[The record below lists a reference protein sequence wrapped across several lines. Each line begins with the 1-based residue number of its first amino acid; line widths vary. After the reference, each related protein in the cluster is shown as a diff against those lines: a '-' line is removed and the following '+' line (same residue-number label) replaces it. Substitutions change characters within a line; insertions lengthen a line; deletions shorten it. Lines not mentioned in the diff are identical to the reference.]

1 MLPMLPQTARAA
13 VSANTLRPGHTRSVL
28 NLVLSH
34 NKERASS
41 CRDGITCSSLSALHK
56 VFSWFIERHTAR
68 RRTATLIF
76 RLLPAILSAW

>member
-34 NKERASS
+34 NPNVQARAATVLHVRRYPRCIECLAGSS
-41 CRDGITCSSLSALHK
+41 KDIQLADEL
-56 VFSWFIERHTAR
+56 RH
-68 RRTATLIF
+68 
-76 RLLPAILSAW
+76 